1 MSTKRN
7 KSNINPYINLQLRC
21 SCKEVKG
28 FLSTFFC
35 LLVHQSDPRFGG
47 GFPFSYEAGVDLAKI
62 WCQLSIGEYA
72 IIGAGAVVTRSIP
85 AKCAAVGVLARVV
98 KTKDGE

>member
-1 MSTKRN
+1 MPTKRN

-35 LLVHQSDPRFGG
+35 LLAHQSNPRFGG
-47 GFPFSYEAGVDLAKI
+47 GFPIGYETGVNLPEI
-62 WCQLSIGEYA
+62 RYQFSIGEYA
-72 IIGAGAVVTRSIP
+72 IIGASAVVTRSIP
-85 AKCAAVGVLARVV
+85 AKCTAVGVPAKVG
-98 KTKDGE
+98 KIKE